1 MQIKETFVEAEA
13 DEFKTQRFHNNL
25 NIKKSHSLVTLSFHL
40 LSTILARF
48 TWHYFRDFTSER
60 NRRNN
65 MNQDIL
71 VTFVQFLSD

>member
-1 MQIKETFVEAEA
+1 MLIKMGRHGP
-13 DEFKTQRFHNNL
+13 QRFHNNL
-25 NIKKSHSLVTLSFHL
+25 KIKKSHSSVTLSFHL

-48 TWHYFRDFTSER
+48 TWHYFRDFMSER

-71 VTFVQFLSD
+71 VTFIQFLSDLLVWLQ